1 MFSKYL
7 KSLSILKK
15 FLFINFIIFTIIGLF
30 TIIYLNNIQPNL
42 IKKKSINHTNIIN
55 NTIDNLLRLEIKFV
69 TEDIRKFLFSTR
81 FIFQN
86 LDRVIFFDNN
96 LNLVGDTDTL
106 DLDPRAFSTRLNDI
120 EFESLNEQK
129 INKENKD
136 KSNNNIEKK
145 FLSFELILKK
155 YVSSDEYGA
164 PFTFAQENFNQFKL
178 TTIKNV
184 TKEDLNIGYILITEN
199 ANDIKVAI
207 DERKAFVIRTAIS
220 VGFVILIFSFV
231 LSRYFIKPIQNLVS
245 YTKNIKEKSHEKLS
259 IDNLK
264 NRNDELGLLSN
275 SLEDMT
281 TELQKRVAHAENF
294 STDLV
299 HEIRNPLA
307 SLKSASEILKDTNS
321 LDQRLKL
328 LNILSHDVL
337 RIERL
342 ITDYSQMLKDEVAL
356 SNEKIEK
363 INIEKLKVRNDE
375 LGLLSNSLDDMT
387 LELKKRIFNAE
398 NFSTDLVHEIRNPL
412 ASLKSASEILHDS
425 KDADQRLK
433 LVNIL
438 SHDVQRIERLI
449 TDYSQMLKDEVA
461 LSNEKIEKINV
472 EPIIESVVDDF
483 NSIYNVKKGI
493 NIKYKNDGKKEYL
506 INGIENRIEQIIAN
520 LLDNSISFTKKGGE
534 ILVDVSLSTDNKII
548 IKIIDEGQ
556 GFKEKD
562 TSKIFNRFYSNR
574 PDKFGEHSGLGLNI
588 VKNLVDL
595 HDGKIVASNR
605 LDGDGA
611 IMEISFPTS

>member
-42 IKKKSINHTNIIN
+42 IKKKSIYHTNIIN
-55 NTIDNLLRLEIKFV
+55 NTIDNLLRLEVKFV

-86 LDRVIFFDNN
+86 LDRVIFFDND
-96 LNLVGDTDTL
+96 LNLIGDTDTL

-120 EFESLNEQK
+120 EFESLNEKK

-136 KSNNNIEKK
+136 KSKNVDEKK
-145 FLSFELILKK
+145 FISFELILKK
-155 YVSSDEYGA
+155 YVSSDEYGD
-164 PFTFAQENFNQFKL
+164 PFTFAKENFNQFKL

-321 LDQRLKL
+321 SDQRLKL

-337 RIERL
+337 
-342 ITDYSQMLKDEVAL
+342 
-356 SNEKIEK
+356 
-363 INIEKLKVRNDE
+363 
-375 LGLLSNSLDDMT
+375 
-387 LELKKRIFNAE
+387 
-398 NFSTDLVHEIRNPL
+398 
-412 ASLKSASEILHDS
+412 
-425 KDADQRLK
+425 
-433 LVNIL
+433 
-438 SHDVQRIERLI
+438 RIERLI

-534 ILVDVSLSTDNKII
+534 ILVDVSISTDNKIT

-562 TSKIFNRFYSNR
+562 TSKIFKRFYSNR